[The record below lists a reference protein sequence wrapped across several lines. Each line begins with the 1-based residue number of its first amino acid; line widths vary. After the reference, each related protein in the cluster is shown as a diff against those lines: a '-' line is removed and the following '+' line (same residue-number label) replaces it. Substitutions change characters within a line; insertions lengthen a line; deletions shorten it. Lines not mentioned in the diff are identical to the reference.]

1 VICLVDFNDFLVQ
14 IAQPYFLYSLVFLSL
29 AFVCVKITLKFNL
42 SRSRRNQSLLWLLPL
57 AVPVIVFLFF
67 PPQTQIIAKPFAP
80 SNIDVMSALGG
91 CRLLFWGSN
100 VLSITGLLCLSGV
113 IAAAGFFVVTL
124 VFGSKIALRRF
135 HVIPLAQDEYVS
147 LQVRVKEIANQLG
160 ISTPKIGLVDDLVP
174 NAFTIGYGR
183 KATVVFSLGLLK
195 LLDSEELA
203 AVVSH
208 ELAHIKSK
216 DYLFKS
222 LTYTLNFV
230 AFYNPLAYFASSWAQ
245 RERELLAD
253 QKGAA
258 ILGKPALMA
267 QVLARVETVVQQLP
281 PPSLM
286 DRFSA
291 SLFLVS
297 PLAHRSSPLASHPK
311 TLQRIQNIQTAN
323 LKPHVRHKKNVA
335 ATLFLLSVILAL
347 TLVSAYSSMQIQ
359 RAYAQNTNEPPNQYR
374 VLVYNS
380 TAFAMQPEVV
390 AFYFTDL
397 ASYQNFADGVPN
409 GMETLVTG
417 TIELADGTKMSYSN
431 AGILDSSHGWLQLGY
446 GQP

>member
-1 VICLVDFNDFLVQ
+1 MVDFNDFLVQ

-29 AFVCVKITLKFNL
+29 AFVCVKIILKLNSSL
-42 SRSRRNQSLLWLLPL
+42 SRRNQSLLWLLPL
-57 AVPVIVFLFF
+57 AVPVLVFLFF
-67 PPQTQIIAKPFAP
+67 PPQTQIIAKPFMP
-80 SNIDVMSALGG
+80 STMDVTSALGG
-91 CRLLFWGSN
+91 CRLLFWGTN
-100 VLSITGLLCLSGV
+100 ALSITGLLFLSGV
-113 IAAAGFFVVTL
+113 IGAAGYFSITL
-124 VFGSKIALRRF
+124 IFGSKNDLTRF
-135 HVIPLAQDEYVS
+135 HVFPLAEDEYPT
-147 LQVRVKEIANQLG
+147 LQGRVKETANQLR
-160 ISTPKIGLVDDLVP
+160 ISAPKIGLIDDLVP
-174 NAFTIGYGR
+174 NAYTLGYGH

-230 AFYNPLAYFASSWAQ
+230 AFYNPLSYFASSRAQ

-253 QKGAA
+253 QKGTA

-267 QVLARVETVVQQLP
+267 HVLAKVEAVVQQCP
-281 PPSLM
+281 PPSLA

-297 PLAHRSSPLASHPK
+297 PLAHRASILASHPQ
-311 TLQRIQNIQTAN
+311 TLHRIQNIQTTN
-323 LKPHVRHKKNVA
+323 LKPRVRHRKTA
-335 ATLFLLSVILAL
+335 AALFLLSVILAL
-347 TLVSAYSSMQIQ
+347 ALVSYSGIQIQ
-359 RAYAQNTNEPPNQYR
+359 KAYAQNTNEPSSQYR
-374 VLVYNS
+374 VLIYNA
-380 TAFAMQPEVV
+380 TAFAIQPEVV

-397 ASYQNFADGVPN
+397 ASYQNFENGLPN
-409 GMETLVTG
+409 GMKTLVNG
-417 TIELADGTKMSYSN
+417 TIEFTDGTKMSYSN
-431 AGILDSSHGWLQLGY
+431 AGILDSPEWLQLGY